1 MLDTQKF
8 PSISSL
14 ECPRCNRCKTR
25 MTLILAE
32 PREGRSEKR
41 IFGCSKCNFMETRI
55 VDDPLKSGAVV
66 RLAEGLR
73 PPS

>member
-1 MLDTQKF
+1 MFDTQKLA
-8 PSISSL
+8 SISSL

-25 MTLILAE
+25 MMLIRAE
-32 PREGRSEKR
+32 PREDYSEKR

-55 VDDPLKSGAVV
+55 VGDPLKSGAVV
-66 RLAEGLR
+66 RLAGGLR